1 MSAMQSSSLLC
12 DADTLV
18 RHVRPGP
25 RYTSYPPATEFHA
38 GFTAAAA
45 AAELERIQRDD
56 AGAPISLYCHIPFCR
71 TLCWYCGCNVI
82 ATSNRQR
89 GLDYLDLL
97 CQEIELVAGLLGPG
111 RALAELS
118 LGGGSPS
125 FLPPA
130 ALRRLASVVAAA
142 FEIRPDAE
150 LGIELDPRDTSGEQI
165 AALAACGFTR
175 LSVGVQDFSEDVQ
188 EAIHRHQSVEQTA
201 RLLEDARARGF
212 RAVNCD
218 LVYGLPRQTPESF
231 ATTLDAVVAMQPDRI
246 ALFGY
251 AHMPHLRPHQKL
263 VERFG
268 ALPDV
273 SARAALLSVAL
284 ERFAE
289 AGYVRVGMDHFALP
303 HDALARAAADRTL
316 HRNFQGYVV
325 ARAPYLVGC
334 GVTGISDSG
343 HAYWQNHTGID
354 AWAADVQAGRL
365 PVARGVALDQDDRI
379 RRSVINRLMC
389 DGACDLEAVT
399 RAFGVPAQRY
409 FAAELAALQ
418 AAELAELAVVDGG
431 RIQATPLGQ
440 NLIRNVAMVFDR
452 YLGARSAQAGAAA
465 RPRFSATL

>member
-1 MSAMQSSSLLC
+1 MTIATQSSSLLC
-12 DADTLV
+12 DPDTLV

-25 RYTSYPPATEFHA
+25 RYTSYPPATEFHT
-38 GFTAAAA
+38 GFAAAA
-45 AAELERIQRDD
+45 ATAELERIQRDD

-82 ATSNRQR
+82 ATKNRQR

-97 CQEIELVAGLLGPG
+97 CEEIQLVAGLLGPG
-111 RALAELS
+111 RALSELS

-142 FEIRPDAE
+142 FTIQPDAE
-150 LGIELDPRDTSGEQI
+150 LGIELDPRDTTSEQI
-165 AALAACGFTR
+165 AALADCGFTR
-175 LSVGVQDFSEDVQ
+175 LSVGVQDFGQAVQ

-201 RLLEDARARGF
+201 RLLEDARAHGF

-218 LVYGLPRQTPESF
+218 LVYGLPRQTPGSF
-231 ATTLDAVVAMQPDRI
+231 AATLDAVVAMRPDRI

-268 ALPDV
+268 ALPDAT
-273 SARAALLSVAL
+273 ARATLLAVAQG
-284 ERFAE
+284 RFAE

-303 HDALARAAADRTL
+303 HDALARAAADGTL

-334 GVTGISDSG
+334 GITGISDSG
-343 HAYWQNHTGID
+343 HAYWQNHAGID
-354 AWAADVQAGRL
+354 AWAADIQAGRL
-365 PVARGVALDQDDRI
+365 PVARGVALDEDDRI
-379 RRSVINRLMC
+379 RRFVINRLMC
-389 DGACDLEAVT
+389 DGACDLDAVA
-399 RAFGVPAQRY
+399 RVFGVTAPDY
-409 FAAELAALQ
+409 FAAELAVLRSDA
-418 AAELAELAVVDGG
+418 LAELAVVDGN
-431 RIQATPLGQ
+431 RIEATPLGQ

-452 YLGARSAQAGAAA
+452 YLNAGPAQAGTA